1 MVGKKSRR
9 YVWQVVI
16 GFGFLSGLWTAIGI
30 DPESILLSFL
40 GKAVDTVYPDPTVR
54 YLFLIL
60 PSLLLIVSII
70 GAYSAGKTMGLVSV
84 LIAYISGLLLV
95 SRTGIALV
103 LLCGAVLLG
112 YLSTNPGLK
121 RMITPK

>member
-1 MVGKKSRR
+1 MGKKSRR
-9 YVWQVVI
+9 YIWQVVI

-30 DPESILLSFL
+30 DPEGILLSFL
-40 GKAVDTVYPDPTVR
+40 EKAVDIVYPDPTIR

-60 PSLLLIVSII
+60 PTLLLIVSII
-70 GAYSAGKTMGLVSV
+70 GAYSAGKMMGLVSV

-112 YLSTNPGLK
+112 YLSTNPRLK